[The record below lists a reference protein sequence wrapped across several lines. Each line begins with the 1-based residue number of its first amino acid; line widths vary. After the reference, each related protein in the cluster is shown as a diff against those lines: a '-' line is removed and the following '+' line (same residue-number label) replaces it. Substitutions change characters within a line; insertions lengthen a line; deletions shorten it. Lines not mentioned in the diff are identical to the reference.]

1 MYGFHSEASFKFQ
14 LLSLSLMIRDDLL
27 KVKKEETTRDVDY
40 GISKY
45 HKLRYVKG
53 IYRVE
58 IAQHRL
64 YSLIASFFRFYSLT
78 CSGFP

>member
-27 KVKKEETTRDVDY
+27 KVKKEETTWGVDY

-45 HKLRYVKG
+45 HKLRYLKG
-53 IYRVE
+53 I
-58 IAQHRL
+58 
-64 YSLIASFFRFYSLT
+64 
-78 CSGFP
+78 